1 MTSAQPTDFLGAE
14 DPAPTDVEEITVH
27 DEEATR
33 EAGRRL
39 GARLGPRSFVGLDGP
54 LGAGKT
60 VFAQGVALGLGVPPD
75 VRVASPTYA
84 YVHEY
89 RQGRLPLI
97 HMDLYRLETL
107 DDLEAIGY
115 REMYDSPGVC
125 VVEWSQRVPEAL
137 PCQRTEVRIEA
148 LPGSGGRKLFI
159 RVFAG

>member
-1 MTSAQPTDFLGAE
+1 MTDERSAGFPG
-14 DPAPTDVEEITVH
+14 VEGSDASDLEVLTAH
-27 DEEATR
+27 GEEATR
-33 EAGRRL
+33 AAGRRL
-39 GARLGPRSFVGLDGP
+39 GERLGPGSFVGLDGP

-60 VFAQGVALGLGVPPD
+60 VFAQGLAVGLGVPPE

-97 HMDLYRLETL
+97 HMDLYRLDTL

-115 REMYDSPGVC
+115 REMYDSAGVC

-137 PCQRTEVRIEA
+137 PSRRTEVRIEP
-148 LPGSGGRKLFI
+148 LRGSEGRRLFI
-159 RVFAG
+159 RVVPG